1 MDKNYF
7 NDLLCFYEK
16 ELDNTLDFWYN
27 HGYDKV
33 NGGFYTCLEKDGSV
47 FDTDKAVWAQ
57 GRGLWVFSKAYNFIK
72 KDPRYLEA
80 AKKAYEFIINNCYDL
95 DSRMYFTVTGNGMP
109 IQKRRYWFSESFAVV
124 GSAELYRATNDFSQL
139 LKARETFD
147 TLLKVKNGEIKTE
160 PKFNPEAVNCIAL
173 ASPMI
178 LLITSQILR
187 DIDIERIDYY
197 NEIIDNAIA
206 EIKLHYHPEI
216 KAVLENVNPD
226 GSLVNGSRGRL
237 VNPGHSIEA
246 SWFLMD
252 EAVYRNDKE
261 LLEVA
266 LNILEWSFELGWDK
280 EYDGLL
286 YFVDVENKPVQALEW
301 DMKLW
306 WPHNEMLIAFLK
318 AYKITY
324 DEKYLEK
331 YKLVHDYTFKHF
343 KDEEDGEWYGYLRRD
358 GVVSTDLK
366 GNIFKGP
373 FHLPRCLMENILQI
387 REQFKNIGIVDKIRK
402 YDTLMDDELYEA
414 FLLDMD
420 IRTIPNQNG
429 MQ

>member
-1 MDKNYF
+1 MDKKYF
-7 NDLLCFYEK
+7 ENLLEFYEK

-33 NGGFYTCLEKDGSV
+33 NGGFYTCLERNGNV
-47 FDTDKAVWAQ
+47 YDTDKAVWAQ
-57 GRGLWVFSKAYNFIK
+57 GRGLWVFAKAYNFIK
-72 KDPRYLEA
+72 KDERYLTA
-80 AKKAYEFIINNCYDL
+80 AKHAYEFITSKCYDE
-95 DSRMYFTVTGNGMP
+95 DQRMFFTVTGDGKH

-124 GSAELYRATNDFSQL
+124 GSAELYRATKEVKYL
-139 LKARETFD
+139 ETARNTFD
-147 TLLKVKNGEIKTE
+147 TLLKVKNGEIKTT
-160 PKFNPEAVNCIAL
+160 PKFNPETVNCIAL

-187 DIDIERIDYY
+187 EIDIERTAYY
-197 NEIIDNAIA
+197 NEIIDKSIA
-206 EIKLHYHPEI
+206 EIRLHYHPEL
-216 KAVLENVNPD
+216 KAVLENVNVD

-246 SWFLMD
+246 SWFLMN
-252 EAVYRNDKE
+252 EAEYRKDKE
-261 LLEVA
+261 LLEFA
-266 LNILEWSFELGWDK
+266 LNILNWSFNLGWDK

-306 WPHNEMLIAFLK
+306 WPHNEMLIAFLM
-318 AYKITY
+318 AYKHTN
-324 DEKYLEK
+324 DEQYLEK

-343 KDEEDGEWYGYLRRD
+343 KDEEYGEWYGYLRRD

-373 FHLPRCLMENILQI
+373 FHIPRCELENILQI
-387 REQFKNIGIVDKIRK
+387 KEILER
-402 YDTLMDDELYEA
+402 
-414 FLLDMD
+414 
-420 IRTIPNQNG
+420 
-429 MQ
+429 

>member
-1 MDKNYF
+1 MDKKYF
-7 NDLLCFYEK
+7 ENLLEFYKK

-33 NGGFYTCLEKDGSV
+33 NGGFYTCLERNGNV
-47 FDTDKAVWAQ
+47 YDTDKAVWAQ
-57 GRGLWVFSKAYNFIK
+57 GRGLWVFAKAYNFIK
-72 KDPRYLEA
+72 KDERYLTA
-80 AKKAYEFIINNCYDL
+80 AKHAYEFITSKCYDE
-95 DSRMYFTVTGNGMP
+95 DQRMFFTVTGDGKH

-124 GSAELYRATNDFSQL
+124 GSAELYRATKEVKYL
-139 LKARETFD
+139 ETARNTFD
-147 TLLKVKNGEIKTE
+147 TLLKVKNGEIKTT
-160 PKFNPEAVNCIAL
+160 PKFNPETVNCIAL

-187 DIDIERIDYY
+187 EIDIERTAYY
-197 NEIIDNAIA
+197 NEIIDKSIA
-206 EIKLHYHPEI
+206 EIRLHYHPEL
-216 KAVLENVNPD
+216 KAVLENVNVD

-246 SWFLMD
+246 SWFLMN
-252 EAVYRNDKE
+252 EAEYRKDKE
-261 LLEVA
+261 LLEFA
-266 LNILEWSFELGWDK
+266 LNILNWSFNLGWDK

-306 WPHNEMLIAFLK
+306 WPHNEMLIAFLM
-318 AYKITY
+318 AYKHTN
-324 DEKYLEK
+324 DEQYLEK

-343 KDEEDGEWYGYLRRD
+343 KDEEYGEWYGYLRRD

-373 FHLPRCLMENILQI
+373 FHIPRCELENILQI
-387 REQFKNIGIVDKIRK
+387 KEILER
-402 YDTLMDDELYEA
+402 
-414 FLLDMD
+414 
-420 IRTIPNQNG
+420 
-429 MQ
+429 